1 MKKFLLLGIFLC
13 VTAMFAA
20 DARNGIKE
28 AGLKK
33 AISEFD
39 SKEGVYVIN
48 LGPLGTSLARTIAK
62 AAVKSTEDKQ
72 AVEVLNSIK
81 SLKKA
86 KIVVFE
92 DSEQSVK
99 DNFRKKL
106 DKVLP
111 EDSLLMEVKDEE
123 DTVHIYG
130 TVDESASVVKNLIL
144 YVPRDC
150 VLLYLEGELSID
162 SLAQIAF

>member
-1 MKKFLLLGIFLC
+1 MKKILLFGIFLC
-13 VTAMFAA
+13 VTAMSTV

-62 AAVKSTEDKQ
+62 AAVKTTEDKQ
-72 AVEVLNSIK
+72 AEAALNSIK
-81 SLKKA
+81 NLKKA
-86 KIVVFE
+86 TVVVFE
-92 DSEQSVK
+92 DSEQAVK
-99 DNFRKKL
+99 DNFRKKF
-106 DKVLP
+106 DRVLP
-111 EDSLLMEVKDEE
+111 EDSLLMEVRDEE

-130 TVDESASVVKNLIL
+130 TVDEDASVVKNLIL
-144 YVPRDC
+144 YVPGDC
-150 VLLYLEGELSID
+150 VLLYLEGKLSID